1 MLMCYAFTPDSVFK
15 SVPPLGSEPTWQ
27 TSMLDSDI
35 VPLIYVNKTIC
46 MVICPSTRF
55 KLTILWSRLVSR
67 LSQNASYRWGPWCH
81 SEFKTFLSFINRLWV
96 TIWQPAEDQQG
107 GTLSAPFWCLC
118 QKLSL
123 SPLCFNE
130 TLLHKSSEWSSLVS
144 GPRLNSSHPGAKHP
158 GIFVLFSNN
167 LSSVPMIIYNS
178 VPYLRT
184 YFSSLRTF
192 WLILSP

>member
-1 MLMCYAFTPDSVFK
+1 MH
-15 SVPPLGSEPTWQ
+15 GS
-27 TSMLDSDI
+27 TSWLRTY
-35 VPLIYVNKTIC
+35 LTNQYVRLRYCSPNLCEQNYLYGNLSFYKIQVNHF
-46 MVICPSTRF
+46 MA
-55 KLTILWSRLVSR
+55 RLVSR